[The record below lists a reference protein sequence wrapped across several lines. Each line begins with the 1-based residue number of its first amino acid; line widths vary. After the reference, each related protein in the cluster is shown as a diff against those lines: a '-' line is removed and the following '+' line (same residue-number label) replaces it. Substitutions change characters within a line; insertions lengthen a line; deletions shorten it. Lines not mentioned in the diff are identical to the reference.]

1 MSRFNLIDLSTLAPP
16 DVVETIDFESIKLDI
31 LQDLVTRDPSF
42 SALLESDPAVK
53 LVEAFA
59 YREMMLRQRIND
71 AANANMLATALGS
84 DLDNLAALFG
94 VQRMTFTDAQGNVT
108 TETDDRLR
116 LRAQLAPDAFS
127 CAGPGNAYIYFAF
140 SADLRVADAS
150 AFSPS
155 TGNVVVTIYST
166 DKAGVASAD
175 LISAVATALNADDVR
190 PLTDVVEVQ
199 AATIQHYTVSAT
211 VTLYPGPDATAVTTA
226 ITNALAAYTQNVQR
240 LGYGVTLA
248 GMYGALDQAGVQNAT
263 IQSPATDVA
272 GDPYKINVCDSV
284 TVNVAPAR
292 TE

>member
-1 MSRFNLIDLSTLAPP
+1 MFH
-16 DVVETIDFESIKLDI
+16 
-31 LQDLVTRDPSF
+31 
-42 SALLESDPAVK
+42 
-53 LVEAFA
+53 
-59 YREMMLRQRIND
+59 
-71 AANANMLATALGS
+71 
-84 DLDNLAALFG
+84 
-94 VQRMTFTDAQGNVT
+94 T
-108 TETDDRLR
+108 TEDIRIQWTKVVLPPVFLEEERPITEAASSTIFDARNEITAILNGSDDRL
-116 LRAQLAPDAFS
+116 LVL
-127 CAGPGNAYIYFAF
+127 AGPCSIHDAAAAREYAALLQSAIAAF

-211 VTLYPGPDATAVTTA
+211 VTLYPGPDATAVRTA

-284 TVNVAPAR
+284 TVNVAPLR
-292 TE
+292 SE